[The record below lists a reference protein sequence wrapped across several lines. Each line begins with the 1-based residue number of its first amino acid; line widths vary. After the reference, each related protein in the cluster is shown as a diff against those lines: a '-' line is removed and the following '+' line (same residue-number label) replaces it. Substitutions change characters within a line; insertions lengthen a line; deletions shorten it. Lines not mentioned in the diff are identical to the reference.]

1 MFLSLRM
8 HARHWSNPLGR
19 HFFQDQTK
27 TTDRTSDPDAPNQ
40 RPATRHHR
48 CGGHRRDRR
57 ARAAVPVGGG
67 AWPSFETTHQTRQ
80 QRPSP
85 TSVEGAGG
93 TGGPGCGA
101 RGRWRG
107 LAAVPVGG
115 GGAWPGFETTR
126 SATHQ
131 RPSPTGVEGAGGTGG
146 PGCGARGRWR
156 GLAGLRDDAPSE
168 ARSADGS
175 RAGRRPRAHQAARP
189 NKAHA
194 TPGTPVGPQATPPKR
209 KAYSP
214 RNALIAGISRTA
226 CTRPAR

>member
-27 TTDRTSDPDAPNQ
+27 ATDRTSDPDAPNQ

-67 AWPSFETTHQTRQ
+67 ARAHTCPPGDHRRACGTTGVWLR
-80 QRPSP
+80 RSW
-85 TSVEGAGG
+85 AAA
-93 TGGPGCGA
+93 GPG
-101 RGRWRG
+101 R
-107 LAAVPVGG
+107 
-115 GGAWPGFETTR
+115 TTR
-126 SATHQ
+126 RRVQPHISIT
-131 RPSPTGVEGAGGTGG
+131 SPTGVEGAGGTGG
-146 PGCGARGRWR
+146 HGRASRRGAERSEALASRAAGPSGARNTR
-156 GLAGLRDDAPSE
+156 GATSNNTREQMASG
-168 ARSADGS
+168 
-175 RAGRRPRAHQAARP
+175 RAGHAAAGDQAA
-189 NKAHA
+189 
-194 TPGTPVGPQATPPKR
+194 PGTPVGPQATPPKR
-209 KAYSP
+209 KAYNP